1 MKKLFFMLFLLAAL
15 TAAAQVKYDIDPVP
29 AGMVIAGKTLYMTS
43 GKDVIALDISNPE
56 DPVIKSRATIGNFP
70 QSLALSKDGKTLYAA
85 DAVRVVML
93 DLQLKQ
99 KGIKTV
105 PGSPVDVAVLPDGK
119 VAVAARKGGVVMLEN
134 GAVRI
139 KSPWARSLYV
149 QENGKLAVCSIDSVD
164 FEGDAPIRINCGTPR
179 RIRRLSDGTYCLANG
194 FNGFAIL
201 PSDTKSTNP
210 VQPLFQTK
218 DLNRFSCYGAHVYD
232 VLELKE
238 KTLLLAAGEIGIITV
253 TDRNLSND
261 CIPLRW
267 GHVNGFIRG
276 AGTLLYVSDTVR
288 GLHIMDVSVPTDL
301 KILKTLKL
309 IEK

>member
-15 TAAAQVKYDIDPVP
+15 TTAAQVKYDIDPVP

-43 GKDVIALDISNPE
+43 GKDVIALDISKPE
-56 DPVIKSRATIGNFP
+56 DPVIKSRTTIGNFP

-119 VAVAARKGGVVMLEN
+119 VAVAARKGGVVMPED
-134 GAVRI
+134 GTVRM
-139 KSPWARSLYV
+139 KSPWARSLFV
-149 QENGKLAVCSIDSVD
+149 QENGKLAVCSIDGVD
-164 FEGDAPIRINCGTPR
+164 FEGGPSVRIKYGTPR
-179 RIRRLSDGTYCLANG
+179 RIRKLSGGTYCLANG

-201 PSDTKSTNP
+201 PTPAS
-210 VQPLFQTK
+210 PLVQTK

-232 VLELKE
+232 VLELKNNA
-238 KTLLLAAGEIGIITV
+238 LLLAAGEIGIVTV
-253 TDRNLSND
+253 IDGKLHSD
-261 CIPLRW
+261 CASLRW

-276 AGTLLYVSDTVR
+276 AGSLLYVSDTVR
-288 GLHIMDVSVPTDL
+288 GLCVVNGEDPTDL
-301 KILKTLKL
+301 KVLKTLKL
-309 IEK
+309 VEN